1 MADVSVVIVTL
12 DGRPWI
18 ERCIE
23 SVLGAAREVILVDH
37 GSGDGTVALVRERFP
52 AVRVIEQGNVGY
64 GAGMNAGMRVAAGE
78 WFLVLNA
85 DAWAEQGVAAGGG
98 AAGAVGATG
107 RETGGAAALGVHPL
121 DRLVAY
127 SEARPEAAVVGP
139 RLLNPDG
146 TLQRSVR
153 GFPTVW
159 RLATEYL
166 FLRKLAP
173 RSTALNGFYA
183 GGFDHASAREVEWLM
198 GAVML
203 VRRAAADEVGLFDEE
218 FFLFSEETDWCRR
231 FHAAG
236 WQVWFAPEV
245 AFTHVGG
252 ASHGGRLLRENLRGH
267 LRYFAKHGGSG
278 RAGGAG
284 GAGGSGSAER
294 VRLLLLWA
302 LRLRGALFPGARGRM
317 CRDAARW
324 LASGSV
330 QELLDAP
337 RDVSQGAPQ
346 DVPQDVPR

>member
-12 DGRPWI
+12 DGLPWVVP
-18 ERCIE
+18 CIE

-64 GAGMNAGMRVAAGE
+64 GAGMNAGMRVAGGE
-78 WFLVLNA
+78 WFLVLNS
-85 DAWAEQGVAAGGG
+85 DAWAERGEEAAGEAADGAEAA
-98 AAGAVGATG
+98 AAGS
-107 RETGGAAALGVHPL
+107 HPL
-121 DRLVAY
+121 ERLVAFA
-127 SEARPEAAVVGP
+127 EARPEAAVVGP

-153 GFPTVW
+153 GFPTLW

-173 RSTALNGFYA
+173 WSAALNGFYA

-203 VRRAAADEVGLFDEE
+203 VRGAAADEVGLFDEE

-231 FHAAG
+231 FRAAA
-236 WQVWFAPEV
+236 WQVWFDSEV

-252 ASHGGRLLRENLRGH
+252 ASHGGRMFRENLRGQ
-267 LRYFAKHGGSG
+267 LRYFAKH
-278 RAGGAG
+278 AGAG
-284 GAGGSGSAER
+284 GAAR
-294 VRLLLLWA
+294 ARLLLLWA

-317 CRDAARW
+317 YRDAARW

-337 RDVSQGAPQ
+337 R
-346 DVPQDVPR
+346 

>member
-1 MADVSVVIVTL
+1 MSRMGREPDGPSSGLADVSVVIVTL
-12 DGRPWI
+12 DGLPWV
-18 ERCIE
+18 EPCIE
-23 SVLGAAREVILVDH
+23 SVLAAAREVILVDH

-64 GAGMNAGMRVAAGE
+64 GAGMNAGMRVAAGA

-85 DAWAEQGVAAGGG
+85 DAWAERGDAGGSV
-98 AAGAVGATG
+98 VGA
-107 RETGGAAALGVHPL
+107 HPL
-121 DRLVAY
+121 ERLVAFA
-127 SEARPEAAVVGP
+127 EARPEAAVVGP
-139 RLLNPDG
+139 RLLNRNG

-153 GFPTVW
+153 GFPTLW

-173 RSTALNGFYA
+173 RSAALNGFYA

-231 FHAAG
+231 FHDAG
-236 WQVWFAPEV
+236 WQVWFDPEV

-252 ASHGGRLLRENLRGH
+252 ASHGGRLFRENLRGH
-267 LRYFAKHGGSG
+267 LRYFAKHGGAGSD
-278 RAGGAG
+278 GGAG
-284 GAGGSGSAER
+284 SAAR
-294 VRLLLLWA
+294 ARLLLLWA

-317 CRDAARW
+317 YREAARW
-324 LASGSV
+324 VAAGSV
-330 QELLDAP
+330 RELLDAP
-337 RDVSQGAPQ
+337 RESPRDAPR
-346 DVPQDVPR
+346 DAPR

>member
-12 DGRPWI
+12 DGLPWVVP
-18 ERCIE
+18 CIE

-78 WFLVLNA
+78 WFLVLNS
-85 DAWAEQGVAAGGG
+85 DAWAERGEE
-98 AAGAVGATG
+98 AVGEAADG
-107 RETGGAAALGVHPL
+107 AEAAASGSHPL
-121 DRLVAY
+121 ERLVAFA
-127 SEARPEAAVVGP
+127 EARPEAAVVGP

-153 GFPTVW
+153 GFPTLW

-173 RSTALNGFYA
+173 WSAALNGFYA

-203 VRRAAADEVGLFDEE
+203 VRGAAADEVGLFDEE

-231 FHAAG
+231 FRAAA
-236 WQVWFAPEV
+236 WQVWFDSEV

-252 ASHGGRLLRENLRGH
+252 ASHGGRMFRENLRGQ
-267 LRYFAKHGGSG
+267 LRYFAKH
-278 RAGGAG
+278 AGAG
-284 GAGGSGSAER
+284 GAAR
-294 VRLLLLWA
+294 ARLMLLWA

-317 CRDAARW
+317 YRDAARW

-337 RDVSQGAPQ
+337 R
-346 DVPQDVPR
+346 

>member
-12 DGRPWI
+12 DGLPWVG
-18 ERCIE
+18 RCIE
-23 SVLGAAREVILVDH
+23 SVLGAAREVIVVDH
-37 GSGDGTVALVRERFP
+37 GSSDGTVALVRERFP

-64 GAGMNAGMRVAAGE
+64 GAGMNAGMRVATGE
-78 WFLVLNA
+78 WLLVLNS
-85 DAWAEQGVAAGGG
+85 DAWAEEGEAAEGAADDGAEAA
-98 AAGAVGATG
+98 AAGAD
-107 RETGGAAALGVHPL
+107 PL
-121 DRLVAY
+121 DRLVAFA
-127 SEARPEAAVVGP
+127 ETHPAAAVVGP

-153 GFPTVW
+153 GFPTLW

-173 RSTALNGFYA
+173 RSAALNGFYA
-183 GGFDHASAREVEWLM
+183 GDFDHASAREVEWLM

-203 VRRAAADEVGLFDEE
+203 VRRAAAAEVGLFDEE

-236 WQVWFAPEV
+236 WQVWFDPDV

-252 ASHGGRLLRENLRGH
+252 ASHGGRLFRENLRGH
-267 LRYFAKHGGSG
+267 LRYFAKHGG
-278 RAGGAG
+278 AGDGDGDGAG
-284 GAGGSGSAER
+284 AGSATWA
-294 VRLLLLWA
+294 RLLLLWA
-302 LRLRGALFPGARGRM
+302 LRLRGTLFPGARGRM
-317 CRDAARW
+317 YRDAARW

-337 RDVSQGAPQ
+337 RDT
-346 DVPQDVPR
+346 PRCTPRDTPR

>member
-12 DGRPWI
+12 DGLPWVVP
-18 ERCIE
+18 CIE

-37 GSGDGTVALVRERFP
+37 GSSDGTVALVRERFP

-64 GAGMNAGMRVAAGE
+64 GAGMNAGMRVAAGA

-85 DAWAEQGVAAGGG
+85 DAWAERGGG
-98 AAGAVGATG
+98 AEGGPPAGAGGVAPGASVVGT
-107 RETGGAAALGVHPL
+107 HPL
-121 DRLVAY
+121 ERLVAFA
-127 SEARPEAAVVGP
+127 EARPEAAVVGP

-153 GFPTVW
+153 GFPTLW

-173 RSTALNGFYA
+173 WSPALNGFYA

-203 VRRAAADEVGLFDEE
+203 VRGAAADEVGLFDEE

-231 FHAAG
+231 FRAAG
-236 WQVWFAPEV
+236 WQVWFDSDV

-252 ASHGGRLLRENLRGH
+252 ASHGGRMFRENLRGH
-267 LRYFAKHGGSG
+267 LRYFAKHGGAG
-278 RAGGAG
+278 DGNGAGDRAG
-284 GAGGSGSAER
+284 SAAR
-294 VRLLLLWA
+294 ARLLLLWA

-317 CRDAARW
+317 YREAARW

-330 QELLDAP
+330 RELLDAP
-337 RDVSQGAPQ
+337 RDAPR
-346 DVPQDVPR
+346 DAPGDAPG

>member
-12 DGRPWI
+12 DGLPWV

-37 GSGDGTVALVRERFP
+37 GSRDGTVALVRERFP
-52 AVRVIEQGNVGY
+52 VVRVIEQGNVGY

-78 WFLVLNA
+78 WLLVSNS
-85 DAWAEQGVAAGGG
+85 DAWAERGDAG
-98 AAGAVGATG
+98 AAGSGATVG
-107 RETGGAAALGVHPL
+107 SAAGDPAAGTHPL
-121 DRLVAY
+121 ERLVAFA
-127 SEARPEAAVVGP
+127 EARPQAAVVGP
-139 RLLNPDG
+139 RLLNQDG

-153 GFPTVW
+153 GFPTLW
-159 RLATEYL
+159 RLATEYF

-173 RSTALNGFYA
+173 RSAALNGFYA

-231 FHAAG
+231 FHHAG
-236 WQVWFAPEV
+236 WQVWFDPEV

-252 ASHGGRLLRENLRGH
+252 ASHGGRMFRENLRGQ
-267 LRYFAKHGGSG
+267 LRYFAKHGG
-278 RAGGAG
+278 A
-284 GAGGSGSAER
+284 GSAAR
-294 VRLLLLWA
+294 ARLLLLWA

-317 CRDAARW
+317 YREATRW

-330 QELLDAP
+330 RELLDASRENP
-337 RDVSQGAPQ
+337 RDSPGDAP
-346 DVPQDVPR
+346 R

>member
-12 DGRPWI
+12 DGLPWVVP
-18 ERCIE
+18 CIE

-52 AVRVIEQGNVGY
+52 AVRVIEQANVGY
-64 GAGMNAGMRVAAGE
+64 GAGMNTGMRVAAGE
-78 WFLVLNA
+78 WFLVLNS
-85 DAWAEQGVAAGGG
+85 DAWAERGEA
-98 AAGAVGATG
+98 AAGAEADGAEAVAVGS
-107 RETGGAAALGVHPL
+107 HPL
-121 DRLVAY
+121 ERLVAFA
-127 SEARPEAAVVGP
+127 EARPEAAVVGP

-153 GFPTVW
+153 GFPTLW

-173 RSTALNGFYA
+173 WSAALNGFYA

-203 VRRAAADEVGLFDEE
+203 VRGAAADEVGLFDEE

-231 FHAAG
+231 FRAAA
-236 WQVWFAPEV
+236 WQVWFDSEV

-252 ASHGGRLLRENLRGH
+252 ASHGGRMFRENLRGQ
-267 LRYFAKHGGSG
+267 LRYFAKH
-278 RAGGAG
+278 AGAG
-284 GAGGSGSAER
+284 GAAR
-294 VRLLLLWA
+294 ARLLLLWA

-317 CRDAARW
+317 YRDAARW

-337 RDVSQGAPQ
+337 R
-346 DVPQDVPR
+346 